1 MCPIVAMEVQNEDTD
16 EILDELDQN
25 LKRLRIEYEQ
35 FFMGQMKREPFV
47 LKGKVQKVII
57 RMVNKPPRNSRQKFR
72 FNSLNAKFQV
82 YRQLWGRTMRQIENG
97 TYKRDKF
104 KAKIQAPAP
113 GPAVTPARRAPSKS
127 ASSVDKLHEAFLR
140 ARRQTG
146 EGGGAPDAQALQRV
160 VRQQMQAIRKKH
172 GSDVKVKFKVVV
184 ENNKAK
190 LKAQLSK

>member
-1 MCPIVAMEVQNEDTD
+1 M
-16 EILDELDQN
+16 
-25 LKRLRIEYEQ
+25 
-35 FFMGQMKREPFV
+35 
-47 LKGKVQKVII
+47 
-57 RMVNKPPRNSRQKFR
+57 
-72 FNSLNAKFQV
+72 
-82 YRQLWGRTMRQIENG
+82 
-97 TYKRDKF
+97 
-104 KAKIQAPAP
+104 
-113 GPAVTPARRAPSKS
+113 TPARRAPSKS

-146 EGGGAPDAQALQRV
+146 ERGGAPDAQALQRV